1 MSHVVS
7 ETTSETDA
15 SLILKAPA
23 SASTSQSASLP
34 SSEDRG
40 PGQQDHLS
48 PDKNHPGNATVTTTP
63 DAADGADA
71 AEAVDAGTT
80 TADPTA
86 QQDPAQPSQYD
97 WRFYAIFGSLIAA
110 TLLSALDGAIVST
123 ALPTIAETLDLG
135 SNAVWVANVYFLTG

>member
-1 MSHVVS
+1 MSQVAS

-15 SLILKAPA
+15 SLILKGPA
-23 SASTSQSASLP
+23 SASTSQSTSLP
-34 SSEDRG
+34 SNEKRG
-40 PGQQDHLS
+40 LELEEYLS
-48 PDKNHPGNATVTTTP
+48 PDKNHPKNATITTTS
-63 DAADGADA
+63 DAADA
-71 AEAVDAGTT
+71 AEAVHAGTT
-80 TADPTA
+80 TTDPTA
-86 QQDPAQPSQYD
+86 QQDAAQPPQYG

>member
-1 MSHVVS
+1 MSQVVS

-15 SLILKAPA
+15 SLVLKAPA

-34 SSEDRG
+34 SAEERG
-40 PGQQDHLS
+40 LELKDHLS
-48 PDKNHPGNATVTTTP
+48 PGKNHPKNAPITTTP
-63 DAADGADA
+63 DAADA
-71 AEAVDAGTT
+71 AEAADAGTT
-80 TADPTA
+80 TTDPTA
-86 QQDPAQPSQYD
+86 QQDATQPPQYD

-110 TLLSALDGAIVST
+110 TLLSALDGSIVST